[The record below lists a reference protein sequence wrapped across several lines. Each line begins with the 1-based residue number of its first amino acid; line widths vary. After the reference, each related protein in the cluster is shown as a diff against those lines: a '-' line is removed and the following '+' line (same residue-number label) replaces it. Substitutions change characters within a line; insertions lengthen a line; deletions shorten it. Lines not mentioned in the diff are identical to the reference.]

1 MSKGSICTL
10 YTAENSWKIVRNSW
24 KTPGICLVK
33 MSGHPDKVLCNK
45 AFNIA
50 KNPKYDGYQGGLATM
65 AYKLFR

>member
-50 KNPKYDGYQGGLATM
+50 
-65 AYKLFR
+65 